1 MEFLAIGLLNANVTA
16 KSDNI
21 TLKNHRIFFLDF
33 AKVFLITLNGIFG
46 LLGLAMLGI
55 GGYVMVE
62 VKKYSVS
69 SLLIAVRERYMM
81 KMYDPGRYFALRD
94 HYFRVLPNHRTTPY
108 QFLFFA
114 LVYLCSFFH
123 SLVCSVL
130 AKRTN
135 A

>member
-16 KSDNI
+16 KSDKI
-21 TLKNHRIFFLDF
+21 TLKNRRILFLDF

-69 SLLIAVRERYMM
+69 
-81 KMYDPGRYFALRD
+81 F
-94 HYFRVLPNHRTTPY
+94 
-108 QFLFFA
+108 
-114 LVYLCSFFH
+114 
-123 SLVCSVL
+123 
-130 AKRTN
+130 
-135 A
+135 